1 MKRVFKGVVKNGV
14 IVLEDDG
21 HLPDG
26 TKVTVIVE
34 EPPVRQTDW
43 AQLRKIVGLFHSGLT
58 DVSERKEEYLAE
70 AYYRCGRSEPPN
82 QEGQS

>member
-1 MKRVFKGVVKNGV
+1 
-14 IVLEDDG
+14 
-21 HLPDG
+21 
-26 TKVTVIVE
+26 VE